1 MDLPALLIALGALFL
16 AGLAADQIG
25 RRTRL
30 PRVTLLLAC
39 GLAVGEAGLDLI
51 PQEAQALYRFLTVTA
66 LTMVAFVLGSALK
79 LGNLRSHGPAILS
92 VSGLIVVV
100 TLGLVTLGLWLIGV
114 PAPVALLLGGIATA
128 TDPASTQDAIRQ
140 TGAAN
145 GFTERIRGIV
155 AIDDAWGLLAFSVAA
170 VMAQGLNGG
179 MALDHLS
186 GALWEIGGALGLGVA
201 VGLPAAYLTG
211 RLEKGEPLQS
221 EALGIVFLTAGV
233 AIWAGVSFLL
243 AGMAAGAI
251 VANLARHHDRAFHE
265 IEHIQWPF
273 MILFFVLA
281 GASLKPG
288 LLAEAGLIGAGYV
301 VLRMVARV
309 AGGWLGAARAG
320 APPAHRRWYGV
331 ALLPQA
337 GVAVGMALVAAQEF
351 PEAADLILT
360 LTIGTTVFFE
370 LIGPAGTML
379 AIRRVRRAD
388 PEADA

>member
-211 RLEKGEPLQS
+211 RLEKGEQLQS